1 MPITRKQGPLYLQI
15 KKIIKDRILHGEY
28 PLGSLIPSEPQLE
41 EEFQVSKMTVR
52 NAIGEL
58 AQEGYVDKRS
68 GVGTTVVRN
77 TSFSKLS
84 KGKRFTEILV
94 EEGRQIRK
102 RPLGS
107 GLVTPEP
114 DTELRRLFG
123 ESCYRVERLYLL
135 DERPYIHFV
144 HYLPPMVA
152 NTAAEEPE
160 IRSLYDFLEE
170 NQVYLENFR
179 DRFSVGIASADIAKW
194 LEVPEGSPL
203 LRRIRQSYDTEGRV
217 MEYSVGHY
225 HTELHDYVVKFD
237 V

>member
-1 MPITRKQGPLYLQI
+1 MPITRKQGPLYLQL

-41 EEFQVSKMTVR
+41 KEFQVSKMTVR

-68 GVGTTVVRN
+68 GVGTTVIRN
-77 TSFSKLS
+77 TSFSRLS

-94 EEGRQIRK
+94 EEGHKIRK
-102 RPLGS
+102 RQLGF
-107 GLVTPEP
+107 GIVECDP
-114 DTELRRLFG
+114 DSQLHRLFG
-123 ESCYRVERLYLL
+123 ARCFRVERLYLL
-135 DERPYIHFV
+135 NETPYIHYF
-144 HYLPPMVA
+144 HYLPASVA
-152 NTAAEEPE
+152 GAAAEEPE

-170 NQVYLENFR
+170 NRIYLENFS
-179 DRFSVGIASADIAKW
+179 DRFSVGPASAETAKW
-194 LEVPEGSPL
+194 LEVPEGVPL
-203 LRRIRQSYDTEGRV
+203 LRRMRYSYDADGRV

-225 HTELHDYVVKFD
+225 NTGLHDYIVNYD